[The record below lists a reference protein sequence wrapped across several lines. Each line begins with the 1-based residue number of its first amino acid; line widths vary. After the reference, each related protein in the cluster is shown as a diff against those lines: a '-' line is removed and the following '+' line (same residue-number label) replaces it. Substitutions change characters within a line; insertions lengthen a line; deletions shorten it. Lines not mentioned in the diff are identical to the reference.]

1 MTRIDNNVKKQSSAG
16 GNVKQSREMLEVARL
31 ALEGKPSDVRL
42 YLAKLVR
49 KARKEDPEYASKLE
63 ELLKADP
70 SRSSGVLRKQNVFED
85 NSQKEELSLLRTIS
99 QKAKSEPLLND
110 SLEAQLKQI
119 LLERQ
124 HIEELENK
132 GLDPASS
139 MIFQGPPGVG
149 KTMTA
154 NWLAKQLNL
163 PLYVLD
169 LTAVM
174 SSLLGKTGSNLRSVL
189 DFAKSHPCVLFL
201 DEIDAIA
208 KKRSDESDVGE
219 LKRLVNILLQEIESW
234 PNQGLLIAA
243 TNHPELVDPALWRRF
258 DLDITFSLP
267 NEENIKKAVIEFLG
281 EDFSGFSHLIDILVD
296 TQKGESYSN
305 IKRTINKLRK
315 LKLINP
321 DGFENSSIK
330 YLIPNLSELSRQE
343 KISLAVKLVSDF
355 SFPKQRA
362 AKLLGVSRDTIRKK
376 LSPPPS

>member
-1 MTRIDNNVKKQSSAG
+1 
-16 GNVKQSREMLEVARL
+16 MLDVARL
-31 ALEGKPSDVRL
+31 ALEGKSSDVRL

-49 KARKEDPEYASKLE
+49 KTRKEDPEYASKLE
-63 ELLKADP
+63 ELLKIDP
-70 SRSSGVLRKQNVFED
+70 ARSNGFLRKN
-85 NSQKEELSLLRTIS
+85 KRPEENYLHEEVLSLLRTP
-99 QKAKSEPLLND
+99 QNLLEQEPLLD
-110 SLEAQLKQI
+110 GSLEEQLQQI
-119 LLERQ
+119 LMERL
-124 HIEELENK
+124 HAKELEHK
-132 GLDPASS
+132 GLKPASS

-154 NWLAKQLNL
+154 NWLARQLGL

-174 SSLLGKTGSNLRSVL
+174 SSLLGKTGSNLKSVL

-219 LKRLVNILLQEIESW
+219 LKRLVNILLQEIENW

-258 DLDITFSLP
+258 DLDVTFSLP
-267 NEENIKKAVIEFLG
+267 NEENIRKAVIEFLG
-281 EDFSGFSHLIDILVD
+281 DDYNEFSHLMDFLVD
-296 TQKGESYSN
+296 SQKGESYSN
-305 IKRTINKLRK
+305 IKRIINRLRK
-315 LKLINP
+315 LKILNP
-321 DGFENSSIK
+321 EEFEKSGFK
-330 YLIPNLSELSRQE
+330 YLIPNINDLSRQE
-343 KISLAVKLVSDF
+343 RISFAVKLVSDF

-376 LSPPPS
+376 IAQTQ

>member
-1 MTRIDNNVKKQSSAG
+1 MQS
-16 GNVKQSREMLEVARL
+16 NEMLEVARL

-63 ELLKADP
+63 ELLKTDP
-70 SRSSGVLRKQNVFED
+70 ARSNGILRKNLSAEERNLQRD
-85 NSQKEELSLLRTIS
+85 ELSLLRETQS
-99 QKAKSEPLLND
+99 TAEQEPLLD
-110 SLEAQLKQI
+110 SALEAQLQQI
-119 LLERQ
+119 LMERQ
-124 HIEELENK
+124 HAKELEHK
-132 GLDPASS
+132 GLKPTSS

-154 NWLAKQLNL
+154 SWLARQLAL

-219 LKRLVNILLQEIESW
+219 LKRLVNILLQEIENW

-258 DLDITFSLP
+258 DLDVTFCLP
-267 NEENIKKAVIEFLG
+267 REDNVRKAIVEFLG
-281 EDFSGFSHLIDILVD
+281 ADLNEFSHLMDFLVD

-305 IKRTINKLRK
+305 IKRTINRLRK
-315 LKLINP
+315 LKIINP
-321 DGFENSSIK
+321 EEFENSSFKCI
-330 YLIPNLSELSRQE
+330 IPNIDGLSRQE
-343 KISLAVKLVSDF
+343 RISFAVKLVSDF

-362 AKLLGVSRDTIRKK
+362 AKLLRVSRDTIRKK
-376 LSPPPS
+376 IGESQS

>member
-1 MTRIDNNVKKQSSAG
+1 MHSN
-16 GNVKQSREMLEVARL
+16 EMLDVARL
-31 ALEGKPSDVRL
+31 ALEGKSSDVRL

-70 SRSSGVLRKQNVFED
+70 SRANGVMRKQQPAGEEV
-85 NSQKEELSLLRTIS
+85 SQKDELSLLRKTQS
-99 QKAKSEPLLND
+99 MEGVEPLLD
-110 SLEAQLKQI
+110 SSLEAQLQQI
-119 LLERQ
+119 LMERG
-124 HIEELENK
+124 HAEELEHK
-132 GLDPASS
+132 GLKPASS

-154 NWLAKQLNL
+154 GWLARQLGL

-208 KKRSDESDVGE
+208 KRRSDESDVGE
-219 LKRLVNILLQEIESW
+219 LKRLVNILLQEIEDW
-234 PNQGLLIAA
+234 PVQGLLIAA

-258 DLDITFSLP
+258 DLDVTFCVPS
-267 NEENIKKAVIEFLG
+267 EENVRKAIVNFLG
-281 EDFSGFSHLIDILVD
+281 EDFNEFSHLIDFLVD
-296 TQKGESYSN
+296 SQKGESYSN
-305 IKRTINKLRK
+305 IKRTVNRLRK

-321 DGFENSSIK
+321 EEFERSSFK
-330 YLIPNLSELSRQE
+330 YLIPNIDELSRQE
-343 KISLAVKLVSDF
+343 RIRFAVKLVSNF
-355 SFPKQRA
+355 SFPKQKA

-376 LSPPPS
+376 IGETQP

>member
-1 MTRIDNNVKKQSSAG
+1 MKQS
-16 GNVKQSREMLEVARL
+16 NEVLDIARL
-31 ALEGKPSDVRL
+31 ALEGKPSDVRF

-49 KARKEDPEYASKLE
+49 KARKESPEYASKLE
-63 ELLKADP
+63 ELLKTDP
-70 SRSSGVLRKQNVFED
+70 AKSNSILSKNKPIEESSL
-85 NSQKEELSLLRTIS
+85 QKEELSLLCAAQNSIEL
-99 QKAKSEPLLND
+99 EPLLD
-110 SLEAQLKQI
+110 SSLKAQLQQI
-119 LLERQ
+119 LMERQ
-124 HIEELENK
+124 HAEKLEQK
-132 GLDPASS
+132 GLKPTSS

-154 NWLAKQLNL
+154 NWLARQLGL

-219 LKRLVNILLQEIESW
+219 LKRLVNILLQEIEKW
-234 PNQGLLIAA
+234 PSHGLLIAA
-243 TNHPELVDPALWRRF
+243 TNYPELVDPALWRRF
-258 DLDITFSLP
+258 ELDITFNLP
-267 NEENIKKAVIEFLG
+267 NEENVKKAVIEFLG
-281 EDFSGFSHLIDILVD
+281 GDLNEFTHLIDFLVD
-296 TQKGESYSN
+296 SQKGESYSN
-305 IKRTINKLRK
+305 IKRIINRLRK

-321 DGFENSSIK
+321 KEFEESSFQ
-330 YLIPNLSELSRQE
+330 YLIPDLHELSRQ
-343 KISLAVKLVSDF
+343 KRIFLAVKLVSDF

-376 LSPPPS
+376 IGEVQL

>member
-1 MTRIDNNVKKQSSAG
+1 MHSN
-16 GNVKQSREMLEVARL
+16 EMLEVARL

-49 KARKEDPEYASKLE
+49 KARKEDPDYASKLE

-70 SRSSGVLRKQNVFED
+70 ARSNGVLRKAQSSDENHVRM
-85 NSQKEELSLLRTIS
+85 EELSLLRTPPNIKE
-99 QKAKSEPLLND
+99 QEPLLD
-110 SLEAQLKQI
+110 KTLLAQLEQI
-119 LLERQ
+119 QKERL
-124 HIEELENK
+124 HARELESK
-132 GLDPASS
+132 GLKPVSS

-154 NWLAKQLNL
+154 NWLARQLDL

-174 SSLLGKTGSNLRSVL
+174 SSLLGKTGSNLRAVL

-219 LKRLVNILLQEIESW
+219 LKRLVNILLQEIENW

-258 DLDITFSLP
+258 DLDVSFCLP
-267 NEENIKKAVIEFLG
+267 SEVNIRKAVIKFLG
-281 EDFSGFSHLIDILVD
+281 SDLSEFSYLIDFLVD
-296 TQKGESYSN
+296 SQKGESYSN
-305 IKRTINKLRK
+305 IKRTINRLRK

-321 DGFENSSIK
+321 EEFENSSFK
-330 YLIPNLSELSRQE
+330 YLIPNIEDLSRQE
-343 KISLAVKLVSDF
+343 RISFAVKLVSEF

-376 LSPPPS
+376 VAES